1 MECCCGEIWSPS
13 DIFFP
18 KTWLELPAYWTE
30 RFLFTPLNS
39 SSLPGYVLLLNVLC
53 WFSLRHPL
61 TVCTFNLNNQSF
73 LLCFSGKIDK
83 NITFTY
89 LYWCVVL
96 IFFFSAFIYIYLFL
110 SSLLKIFILILFW
123 WLCMFYPPSIPQD
136 IASFLFASILS
147 PFLGLFFPAP
157 RQLLFLHVLLPCHFI
172 PKLMF
177 FIIFSPSSQ
186 RQLRYKQTR
195 KFMVRY
201 LLTIFIFFI
210 EMFFCNAL
218 CF

>member
-1 MECCCGEIWSPS
+1 M
-13 DIFFP
+13 
-18 KTWLELPAYWTE
+18 TWAPC
-30 RFLFTPLNS
+30 
-39 SSLPGYVLLLNVLC
+39 LLNWKIPFYSFKFLQFTRVCPAVKRSVLI
-53 WFSLRHPL
+53 FPETSSHGLH
-61 TVCTFNLNNQSF
+61 FQFENQSF

-136 IASFLFASILS
+136 IVSFLFASILS

-177 FIIFSPSSQ
+177 FIICSPSSQ
-186 RQLRYKQTR
+186 RQLRYKETR